1 MRRAAYN
8 SPAMQLLYEED
19 GEFKVGLVLAQT
31 PASFQVESP
40 HGRRAK
46 IKAANVLLS
55 FERPSGSELL
65 AAAQA
70 FADGLDTEFLWQCR
84 TGSEFEFH
92 ELARDYV
99 GREPTPVEAAG
110 ILIKLHSAPIYFYR
124 RARGRFQAAPADTLK
139 LALAGLEKKKR
150 AQEKVA
156 EWTARLG
163 CFECPA
169 EIAALREELLY
180 APDRS
185 KLETKAFEQACKQTG
200 LAPARLFERC
210 GLLSDSHDFHLNR
223 FLFEFFPKGTRFPAH
238 EPPALL
244 GDLPLAEAEAISLDD
259 VGTTEIDDAFSL
271 TRVSDRELRIGI
283 HIAAPALGFAPGS
296 QLDAIARER
305 LSTAYMPGLKYT
317 MLPQDVIEDFSLDA
331 GGARPAV
338 SLYLNVSSEDLSLRG
353 HHSRL
358 ERVRIAANLRHAD
371 YRILNAGFESGAVT
385 GLAHEEELHTL
396 WRFALALEA
405 KRGKPSV
412 NADMIDYSFRVEQGR
427 VSIEPRRRGAPLDKL
442 VAELMILA
450 NTTWG
455 NLLAERDVAAI
466 YRVQSS
472 GKVRMSVYPEA
483 HEGLGVS
490 CYSWMTSPLRR
501 YVDLVNQW
509 QLAAS
514 LEGRRPP
521 FTRNAEALLT
531 AIRAY
536 EVTHA
541 RYDEHQRAMEHYWCL
556 RWLVQERVSAA
567 DGVVV
572 REGTVR
578 LDGMPLT
585 VRVPSLPE
593 FEPGTR
599 VRLEIGE
606 IDLVERT
613 AACIYRET
621 IDSGDGQG
629 ELAIRPSDA

>member
-1 MRRAAYN
+1 
-8 SPAMQLLYEED
+8 MQLLYEED
-19 GEFKVGLVLAQT
+19 GEFKVGSVLAQA

-40 HGRRAK
+40 HGRRTK
-46 IKAANVLLS
+46 VKTANVLLS
-55 FERPSGSELL
+55 FERPSGNELL
-65 AAAQA
+65 AAAQS
-70 FADGLDTEFLWQCR
+70 FADGIETDFLWQCCAK
-84 TGSEFEFH
+84 GEFEFRD
-92 ELARDYV
+92 LAREYV
-99 GREPTPVEAAG
+99 GREPTPVESAG
-110 ILIKLHSAPIYFYR
+110 ILLKLHSAPIYFYR
-124 RARGRFQAAPADTLK
+124 RAHGRFQAAPPETLK

-150 AQEKVA
+150 MQERVA
-156 EWTARLG
+156 EWTAMLTH
-163 CFECPA
+163 FECPA

-185 KLETKAFEQACKQTG
+185 KPETKAFELACKQTG

-223 FLFEFFPKGTRFPAH
+223 FLFEFFPKGTRFPAY
-238 EPPALL
+238 ELPAAPQE
-244 GDLPLAEAEAISLDD
+244 LPLAEATAISLDD
-259 VGTTEIDDAFSL
+259 VGTTEIDDAFSV

-283 HIAAPALGFAPGS
+283 HIAVPALGFAPGS

-317 MLPQDVIEDFSLDA
+317 MLPEDVVECFSLDA
-331 GGARPAV
+331 GDARPAV
-338 SLYLNVSSEDLSLRG
+338 SLYLTVSAEDLSLRG
-353 HHSRL
+353 HQSRL
-358 ERVRIAANLRHAD
+358 ERVNIAANLRHAQ
-371 YRILNAGFESGAVT
+371 YGILNSGFESGAAS
-385 GLAHEEELHTL
+385 GLAHEEDLRTL

-405 KRGKPSV
+405 RRGKSSV
-412 NADMIDYSFRVEQGR
+412 NAGMIDYSFRVEQGR

-442 VAELMILA
+442 VSELMILA

-472 GKVRMSVYPEA
+472 GKVRMSVHPEA
-483 HEGLGVS
+483 HDGLGVS

-501 YVDLVNQW
+501 YIDLINQW
-509 QLAAS
+509 QLVAS

-521 FTRNAEALLT
+521 FARNAEALLT
-531 AIRAY
+531 AMRAY

-556 RWLVQERVSAA
+556 RWLVQERVSAVE
-567 DGVVV
+567 GVVV

-585 VRVPSLPE
+585 VRVPSLPDCE
-593 FEPGTR
+593 LGTR
-599 VRLEIGE
+599 VRLEVGE

-613 AACIYRET
+613 AACVYRESIT
-621 IDSGDGQG
+621 GGDGPG
-629 ELAIRPSDA
+629 ELAMLPSDA

>member
-1 MRRAAYN
+1 
-8 SPAMQLLYEED
+8 MQLLYEED
-19 GEFKVGLVLAQT
+19 GEFKVGSVLAQA

-40 HGRRAK
+40 HGRRTK
-46 IKAANVLLS
+46 VKAANVLLS

-65 AAAQA
+65 AAARA
-70 FADGLDTEFLWQCR
+70 FADALETEFLWQCCAE
-84 TGSEFEFH
+84 GEFEFR
-92 ELARDYV
+92 ELAREYV
-99 GREPTPVEAAG
+99 GREPTPIESAG
-110 ILIKLHSAPIYFYR
+110 ILLKLHSAPVYFYR
-124 RARGRFQAAPADTLK
+124 RARGRFQAAPEETLK
-139 LALAGLEKKKR
+139 LALAGLEKKR
-150 AQEKVA
+150 RLQEQIA
-156 EWTARLG
+156 EWAAKLG
-163 CFECPA
+163 RFECPN

-185 KLETKAFEQACKQTG
+185 KPETKAFEQACKQTG

-210 GLLSDSHDFHLNR
+210 GLLSDSHDLHLNR

-238 EPPALL
+238 DLPASLD
-244 GDLPLAEAEAISLDD
+244 DLPLADARAISLDD
-259 VGTTEIDDAFSL
+259 IGTTEIDDAFSV
-271 TRVSDRELRIGI
+271 TRVSDHELRIGI

-317 MLPQDVIEDFSLDA
+317 MLPEDVIARFSLDA

-338 SLYLNVSSEDLSLRG
+338 SLYLNVAANDFSLRG

-358 ERVRIAANLRHAD
+358 ERVSIAANLRHAD
-371 YRILNAGFESGAVT
+371 YGILNAGFESGRTAN
-385 GLAHEEELHTL
+385 LDHEEELHTL
-396 WRFALALEA
+396 WRFALAQEA
-405 KRGKPSV
+405 QRGKPSV
-412 NADMIDYSFRVEQGR
+412 NAGMIDYSFRVEQGR

-442 VAELMILA
+442 VSELMILA
-450 NTTWG
+450 NTSWG

-472 GKVRMSVYPEA
+472 GKVRMSVHPES
-483 HEGLGVS
+483 HDGLGVS
-490 CYSWMTSPLRR
+490 CYAWMTSPLRR
-501 YVDLVNQW
+501 YVDLLNQW
-509 QLAAS
+509 QLVAS

-531 AIRAY
+531 AMRAY

-541 RYDEHQRAMEHYWCL
+541 RYEEHQRAMEHYWCL
-556 RWLVQERVSAA
+556 RWLVQERVSTAA
-567 DGVVV
+567 AVVV

-585 VRVPSLPE
+585 VRVPSLPN
-593 FEPGTR
+593 FEPGRR

-613 AACIYRET
+613 VACVYRET
-621 IDSGDGQG
+621 IDSGDEPG
-629 ELAIRPSDA
+629 ELAALPSDA